1 MIDICEN
8 LIYTDIEN
16 NIRRNYLFM
25 PVSVGEVVEGIVTGI
40 TNFGAFVQLPEGKS
54 GLVHISEIS
63 HDYVEKVSD
72 YLKKEQKVKVKI
84 LSISNDNKISL
95 SIRQAKPKTN
105 KPIEIEWNKQDEV
118 QKGMSFED
126 KLNLFLKDSND
137 KMDQLKTRD
146 SRRSSMK
153 TRKSMD

>member
-1 MIDICEN
+1 
-8 LIYTDIEN
+8 
-16 NIRRNYLFM
+16 M
-25 PVSVGEVVEGIVTGI
+25 PVSVGEVVEGTVTGI
-40 TNFGAFVQLPEGKS
+40 TNFGAFIQLPEGKS

-63 HDYVEKVSD
+63 HDYVEKVAD

-84 LSISNDNKISL
+84 LSINDDGKISL

-105 KPIEIEWNKQDEV
+105 KPVEIEWNKQNDL
-118 QKGMSFED
+118 QRGMSFED
-126 KLNLFLKDSND
+126 KLNQFLKDSNE

-153 TRKSMD
+153 ARRPNSMDL